1 MADSMQ
7 STDSAARAG
16 SLPSGTV
23 TFLFADIEGS
33 TRHWESAPAAMQEA
47 LRTHDALVRS
57 AIEAHEG
64 YVFKTVGD
72 EFCAV
77 FARSRD
83 AAEAALDVQRVLL
96 GADFSAIGG
105 LRVRMSLHTGETD
118 EREGDYFGP
127 ALNRTARLLAIGHGG
142 QILLSGITSALV
154 QGQMPEQA
162 TLKDLGSHRL
172 RDLALPEQVFQLGAA
187 GLPDAFPPLRS
198 LESMPNNLPLQLTSF
213 VGRDAEIAEISA
225 LVEKHRLVTLT
236 GSGGVGKTRVSLQVG
251 ANWLDRFAGGV
262 WFIEFAPISDPELV
276 TSAVAT
282 ALNLRLPSQGDPLSG
297 LVESL
302 KGQEMLLLFDNC
314 EHLVG
319 ATAATASAILRGC
332 PKVKVLASSR
342 QGLGIGGE
350 AAYRMPSLA
359 IPAPNEAVPLS
370 ADDALAYGAIAL
382 FAERAQAADASF
394 VITDENAPVV
404 ADICRRL
411 DGMAFA
417 IELAAARLTILKP
430 QELRTRLDQRF
441 RVLTGGSRDA
451 LPRQQT
457 LRALIDW
464 SHDLLDERE
473 QTVFRRIGIFVGGF
487 TLEGATAVVGDELDE
502 LDVMDVLA
510 SLADKSL
517 IVAEKSGDE
526 TRYHLLESTHAYA
539 LEKILAAG
547 ERADLGARHFAYLK
561 NLFERTAATYEQTPR
576 DVTVRALATELD
588 DMRAALDWAEGN
600 DPSGGADLLTA
611 TILLPQ
617 LDLHRESIERAKRF
631 AAAVD
636 GTDARRLARLW
647 IHVSACETGRYAHNR
662 ALAAA
667 RQGIA
672 FARESGDRATL
683 ADALMKLARAAGFEH
698 ELDECS
704 DALREVEGPDLTPRQ
719 QLEFLRS
726 RASTAG
732 FFGDLAL
739 SSQIY
744 EQMQALHRSLGNERG
759 EYTAAANLAE
769 NWPTEAATPS
779 APSFWRARRWW
790 WRNAAKTATR
800 SRCSTR
806 IWPAIRSPSTT

>member
-1 MADSMQ
+1 
-7 STDSAARAG
+7 
-16 SLPSGTV
+16 
-23 TFLFADIEGS
+23 
-33 TRHWESAPAAMQEA
+33 
-47 LRTHDALVRS
+47 
-57 AIEAHEG
+57 
-64 YVFKTVGD
+64 
-72 EFCAV
+72 
-77 FARSRD
+77 
-83 AAEAALDVQRVLL
+83 
-96 GADFSAIGG
+96 
-105 LRVRMSLHTGETD
+105 
-118 EREGDYFGP
+118 
-127 ALNRTARLLAIGHGG
+127 
-142 QILLSGITSALV
+142 
-154 QGQMPEQA
+154 
-162 TLKDLGSHRL
+162 
-172 RDLALPEQVFQLGAA
+172 
-187 GLPDAFPPLRS
+187 
-198 LESMPNNLPLQLTSF
+198 
-213 VGRDAEIAEISA
+213 
-225 LVEKHRLVTLT
+225 
-236 GSGGVGKTRVSLQVG
+236 
-251 ANWLDRFAGGV
+251 
-262 WFIEFAPISDPELV
+262 
-276 TSAVAT
+276 
-282 ALNLRLPSQGDPLSG
+282 
-297 LVESL
+297 
-302 KGQEMLLLFDNC
+302 
-314 EHLVG
+314 
-319 ATAATASAILRGC
+319 
-332 PKVKVLASSR
+332 
-342 QGLGIGGE
+342 E

-359 IPAPNEAVPLS
+359 IPDPNEAVPLS
-370 ADDALAYGAIAL
+370 ADDALAYGAISL

-561 NLFERTAATYEQTPR
+561 NLFERTAATYERTPR

-769 NWPTEAATPS
+769 NAYGSGDAERAIVSAREALVVAE
-779 APSFWRARRWW
+779 RCKD
-790 WRNAAKTATR
+790 RNAIALLNQNLAGYSLAVDDVAGSR
-800 SRCSTR
+800 SAGEAVLRYYER
-806 IWPAIRSPSTT
+806 VEPANPHVPVTLEHMALVHALEGDRERAARLEGYVNRALLDVGYGREYTECVTQQRLDALLRERYDETELDALLAAGAALTPEEAIAECLR